1 MMFNET
7 VTFLKENIPF
17 TPKVA
22 IMAGTGLSALAKDI
36 TDPIAIPYAD
46 IPGFATCSAP
56 SHKGTLIAG
65 YLANTPVLLYS
76 GRFHYYEG
84 YTMQQIVYPVRIA
97 RLLGVKYLFLTNAA
111 GSLNIELAAGDIV
124 PIKDHINLLGTNP
137 LIGTNTLDETITIDG
152 IETNQFGERFPSLH
166 APYDPELRKQYGMF
180 AQDRGINTKE
190 GVYCALSGPTME
202 TKAECQMLQKLG
214 GDVVGMSTVPE
225 AIAAVHC
232 GMRVLATS
240 VVTNLT
246 NIFHSNPHT
255 QSEIQQNADIA
266 SKHLN
271 AIFKEIIRNLR

>member
-7 VTFLKENIPF
+7 VSYLKENIPF

-22 IMAGTGLSALAKDI
+22 IIAGTGLSALANDI
-36 TDPIAIPYAD
+36 AHPISIPYAD

-56 SHKGTLIAG
+56 SHKGTLVAG
-65 YLANTPVLLYS
+65 FLANIPVMVFN

-97 RLLGVKYLFLTNAA
+97 RLLGTKYLFLTNAA
-111 GSLNIELAAGDIV
+111 GSLNLELAAGDIV

-137 LIGTNTLDETITIDG
+137 LIGSNTLSETINLDG
-152 IETNQFGERFPSLH
+152 IDTNELGERFPSLH
-166 APYDPELRKQYGMF
+166 APYDPELRKQFAIF
-180 AQDRGINTKE
+180 AQDGGLKTKE
-190 GVYCALSGPTME
+190 GVYCALTGPTME
-202 TKAECQMLQKLG
+202 TKAECMMLQKLG

-225 AIAAVHC
+225 VIAAVHC

-266 SKHLN
+266 SKHLI
-271 AIFKEIIRNLR
+271 AIFKEIILNLR

>member
-1 MMFNET
+1 MYNET
-7 VTFLKENIPF
+7 IAYLKEKIPF

-22 IMAGTGLSALAKDI
+22 IMAGTGLSALANDI
-36 TDPIAIPYAD
+36 AHPIEIPYAE

-56 SHKGTLIAG
+56 SHKGTLVAG
-65 YLANTPVLLYS
+65 YLSQIPVMLYS

-97 RLLGVKYLFLTNAA
+97 RLLGTRYLFLTNAA

-124 PIKDHINLLGTNP
+124 PIKDHINLIGTNP
-137 LIGTNTLDETITIDG
+137 LIGPNTLTETVSLDG
-152 IETNQFGERFPSLH
+152 VDTNEIGERFPSLH
-166 APYDPELRKQYGMF
+166 APYDPELRKQYAIY
-180 AQDRGINTKE
+180 AQDRGISIKE

-225 AIAAVHC
+225 VIAAVHC

-266 SKHLN
+266 SKHLIS
-271 AIFKEIIRNLR
+271 IFKAIILNLR